1 MSDDQNMSTEPV
13 ETPAETGAPAAA
25 APPATPAPAPK
36 SDEEYFNS
44 SRIRVIGLI
53 TAGVVAVGALGA
65 LAGVAFDTDSVD
77 GDKVVEVGGESVGSV
92 GNSVLP
98 RRLSGN
104 LIRTDGSSPSPV
116 GTATEGDPS
125 PSTDSESPTEDP
137 SPTPTEGT
145 DSITLANGVQIYL
158 PPGWGTDYS
167 DDVQANFSDGQGN
180 WGFAYSAGTVDTA
193 MDASN
198 LITQNMDGLLPP
210 DYYTQLATSEIA
222 PIQPIG
228 SLVSL
233 VYMDYETVW
242 TDGQAAVSLHGQIY
256 AGIRQDGT
264 PLIVLVEH
272 TPVEDWDNG
281 FEQIKDVVNVT
292 FTRFSGLG

>member
-1 MSDDQNMSTEPV
+1 MSEDQNMSTD
-13 ETPAETGAPAAA
+13 PAAA
-25 APPATPAPAPK
+25 APAEPAAPAAPAAPPAK
-36 SDEEYFNS
+36 VASDDEYFNS
-44 SRIRVIGLI
+44 SRLKVIGLI
-53 TAGVVAVGALGA
+53 TAGVVVVGLLGG
-65 LAGVAFDTDSVD
+65 LAGVAFDKDSTSS
-77 GDKVVEVGGESVGSV
+77 DKVVEPGAESIGSS
-92 GNSVLP
+92 GNSVAPKVL
-98 RRLSGN
+98 RGN
-104 LIRTDGSSPSPV
+104 LISRDGSSPSPV
-116 GTATEGDPS
+116 GTATAGEPS
-125 PSTDSESPTEDP
+125 PSTDSESPTSEP

-158 PPGWGTDYS
+158 PPGWGTDYA

-210 DYYTQLATSEIA
+210 DYYTQLATSDIG
-222 PIQPIG
+222 PIEPFG
-228 SLVSL
+228 SMVSV

-281 FEQIKDVVNVT
+281 FEQIKDVVNTT
-292 FTRFSGLG
+292 FLRFSGLA